1 MKCVRNTFSFQWW
14 QLIANTQQRI
24 YKYKYNHLY
33 TSNADSVRTK
43 IKAIEYIYVV
53 GLRYGWNRRRRLRVA
68 NWMTLAFH
76 SCQTD
81 SVFMHSS
88 SVRWIREHWWKLG
101 GNRFLPLR
109 SENKFFSLKMFA
121 NALDIVSY
129 FAYRTAYMYFHSLR
143 RIFILLEKK
152 SFSIFIQTNEPF
164 HVNFSRKLFYLQV
177 PWMSFHQSSEGSWF
191 SKTSG
196 KSINFLTWKP

>member
-152 SFSIFIQTNEPF
+152 IIFNIYTNKWTISCEFLAEIILSPSALDVIPSIFGRIMIFQ
-164 HVNFSRKLFYLQV
+164 NFRKI
-177 PWMSFHQSSEGSWF
+177 H
-191 SKTSG
+191 
-196 KSINFLTWKP
+196 